1 MSTLHALLPIKEGE
15 TAYVARKYVFETPI
29 SNARR
34 MALPAFAFLFGGKL
48 PALIV
53 SFHDM
58 LVENFG
64 IEDGSIYFDK
74 ACIIVPCIIILV
86 LAQFVVTY
94 VKNQLMDS
102 DEKGND
108 HKKEKKNSKN
118 SKTQSSQKNKKG
130 KND

>member
-1 MSTLHALLPIKEGE
+1 MG
-15 TAYVARKYVFETPI
+15 

-48 PALIV
+48 PGLIV

-64 IEDGSIYFDK
+64 IEDGSVYFDK
-74 ACIIVPCIIILV
+74 ACIFVPCVIILV
-86 LAQFVVTY
+86 LVQFFVTY
-94 VKNQLMDS
+94 VKDQLMDS
-102 DEKGND
+102 GYDKESD
-108 HKKEKKNSKN
+108 HKKEKKTSKS
-118 SKTQSSQKNKKG
+118 SKRQSSQKNKKG